1 MAALAKTA
9 SHRTDELIAQAVA
22 SIEAADYFSLPFP
35 HIFFRNFF
43 PTDFY
48 RDLVRSIPTE
58 GYDPI
63 TGAGTRMAL
72 RLYGDNVEKIDP
84 ELRTAWAA
92 VSAMLTSKEVE
103 RAIRIKLNDGLEI
116 RARGDKVSS
125 ADDLKLVAKPV
136 VYRDRDGYQI
146 KPHPDTRKK
155 VVSMQLYCPADT
167 GQQALGTTL
176 YQASLK
182 GLMHVGSY
190 CLEPVKTIPF
200 LPNVGYAFVVLKAYH
215 SLTKMSWCGGRCG
228 LFVPL
233 QLPSSP
239 NALRIRFPRR
249 LVSDSLSGENALAR
263 GRRGQPLPSTQ
274 CRSDSNADALP
285 AAQRAR

>member
-1 MAALAKTA
+1 MAALAKAAT
-9 SHRTDELIAQAVA
+9 SHIADELIGQAVA
-22 SIEAADYFSLPFP
+22 SIETADHFSFPFP
-35 HIFFRNFF
+35 HILFRNFF
-43 PTDFY
+43 PADFY

-63 TGAGTRMAL
+63 TGTGTRMAL

-84 ELRTAWAA
+84 ELRSAWVA

-116 RARGDKVSS
+116 RARGDKVPS

-167 GQQALGTTL
+167 SQEALGTTL
-176 YQASLK
+176 YRASLK
-182 GLMHVGSY
+182 GLMHIGSY
-190 CLEPVKTIPF
+190 WLGTLQPVS
-200 LPNVGYAFVVLKAYH
+200 LPPNARYACVLLKGYH
-215 SLTKMSWCGGRCG
+215 SLTKMSRHG
-228 LFVPL
+228 
-233 QLPSSP
+233 
-239 NALRIRFPRR
+239 
-249 LVSDSLSGENALAR
+249 
-263 GRRGQPLPSTQ
+263 
-274 CRSDSNADALP
+274 LP
-285 AAQRAR
+285 ANRTDQPRISILNPLFTVEHVGF